1 MGLPCLIPLMEPFI
15 LSSSMLNH
23 VMFLHVISLMMSR
36 FAKASSR
43 ASIVIHLSSLTTM
56 PLASSILL
64 RASQALTCI
73 WCVLSIRMVGKRHI
87 T

>member
-1 MGLPCLIPLMEPFI
+1 
-15 LSSSMLNH
+15 
-23 VMFLHVISLMMSR
+23 MMSR

-64 RASQALTCI
+64 RASQALTFI

>member
-1 MGLPCLIPLMEPFI
+1 MGLPCLIQLLEPSI
-15 LSSSMLNH
+15 ISSNMLNH
-23 VMFLHVISLMMSR
+23 VMFLHAISLMMSR
-36 FAKASSR
+36 FAKASSIS
-43 ASIVIHLSSLTTM
+43 SIVILLSSLTTM

-73 WCVLSIRMVGKRHI
+73 WCVFPIRMVGKRHI